1 MENSGA
7 RVRDSAL
14 PLRTQVWYGAGY
26 LPDSLLNNAYAL
38 LVFVVYDGELRL
50 GAAAIGLVGLIIR
63 LWDALNDPLIGNLSD
78 RTRSRWGRRHPYI
91 AVGAVAGALCTL
103 LLWNPPTAWDASALW
118 WYLLIGAFLY
128 YTAFSIYSVPYFAM
142 GLEMSTSERDRDGLM
157 GWRVAANNLVLCA
170 MPAAPMLIYNGML
183 ADGPADSLARL
194 SWILAGLILASG
206 LLASVVLKAPREL
219 PGQTENPPGLIDSFR
234 AAYRNRALLT
244 ATGIV
249 SLALLALVAS
259 STMLLYM
266 NLALVFPFGELDTRK
281 EEATRLMAITGFAG
295 AALGLAVAPVVGT
308 LAAKFGRKAVLSAAL
323 TLAAAAFVAS
333 PWLFRPDLPLVQ
345 LALHLPVSL
354 GVTCVFVLTAPMIGE
369 VCDMDEIEHGTR
381 REGTFAAIFN
391 LGFKI
396 SIAVALFAAGVLVSA
411 SGFSFD
417 LQGQSAATLAQL
429 KLSFVLLPALCIVAA
444 FLLARIYPLDADVI
458 ARFRLAKQTASASGE
473 PA

>member
-1 MENSGA
+1 MDDCHA
-7 RVRDSAL
+7 RSQSAAL
-14 PLRTQVWYGAGY
+14 PLRSQVWYGVGY

-63 LWDALNDPLIGNLSD
+63 LWDAFNDPVIGNLSD

-91 AVGAVAGALCTL
+91 VAGALSGALCTL
-103 LLWNPPTAWDASALW
+103 LLWNPPTAWDAAALW

-170 MPAAPMLIYNGML
+170 LPAAPMLIHNGML
-183 ADGPADSLARL
+183 ADAPAESLARL
-194 SWILAGLILASG
+194 SWILAGFILASG
-206 LLASVVLKAPREL
+206 LLAAAVLKAPREL
-219 PGQTENPPGLIDSFR
+219 PRQAENAPGLIESFR
-234 AAYRNRALLT
+234 AAYRNRPLLT

-259 STMLLYM
+259 STMIFYM
-266 NLALVFPFGELDTRK
+266 NLAFVFPFGELDTRK

-295 AALGLAVAPVVGT
+295 AALGLAVAPLVGT
-308 LAAKFGRKAVLSAAL
+308 LAAKVGRKLVLSAAL
-323 TLAAAAFVAS
+323 TLAAAAFAAS
-333 PWLFRPDLPLVQ
+333 LWLFRSDMPLVQ
-345 LALHLPVSL
+345 LVFHLPVAL

-396 SIAVALFAAGVLVSA
+396 SIAIALFAGGVLVSA

-417 LQGQSAATLAQL
+417 AQGQSAATLGQL
-429 KLSFVLLPALCIVAA
+429 KLSFVALPILCIVAA
-444 FLLARIYPLDADVI
+444 FVLIRIYPLNAEVI
-458 ARFRLAKQTASASGE
+458 ARCRLARQAASAAGE